1 MLPVFLNQKSTRIN
15 IIDFFAGQGKDVNG
29 VSGSPLLIIETLQHH
44 KQEIIDKGLDITVT
58 LNELDV
64 EKFKMLESHIKPFTN
79 GPFNI
84 CLENKKFIDSFN
96 DNFNK
101 LTGAANFIFLDQNGI
116 KEITE
121 GIFSKLVSLPRTDI
135 LFFIS
140 SSYLY
145 RFKTL
150 SEFTRYLNTDKIS
163 FDENNYHSCHRAVAN
178 FYRNQIVSGKE
189 YYVGPFS
196 LKKGSNI
203 YGLVFGSN
211 HTYGIEK
218 FLKICW
224 SLDPQRG
231 EANYDIDADNINPVA
246 PSLFAQYNTPKKV
259 QVFEQE
265 MEKLL
270 HTKHEHG
277 LYDLYCIVLTKGFQ
291 PKHVNKV
298 LRDLKS
304 KNKVGFDFKLPSDK
318 IHRVDTS
325 LKITNLL
332 WRNQE

>member
-1 MLPVFLNQKSTRIN
+1 
-15 IIDFFAGQGKDVNG
+15 
-29 VSGSPLLIIETLQHH
+29 
-44 KQEIIDKGLDITVT
+44 
-58 LNELDV
+58 
-64 EKFKMLESHIKPFTN
+64 
-79 GPFNI
+79 
-84 CLENKKFIDSFN
+84 
-96 DNFNK
+96 
-101 LTGAANFIFLDQNGI
+101 
-116 KEITE
+116 
-121 GIFSKLVSLPRTDI
+121 LVSLPRTDI

-150 SEFTRYLNTDKIS
+150 SEFTRYLNTEKIS

-189 YYVGPFS
+189 YYIGPFS

-246 PSLFAQYNTPKKV
+246 PSLFAQYNT
-259 QVFEQE
+259 
-265 MEKLL
+265 
-270 HTKHEHG
+270 
-277 LYDLYCIVLTKGFQ
+277 
-291 PKHVNKV
+291 
-298 LRDLKS
+298 
-304 KNKVGFDFKLPSDK
+304 
-318 IHRVDTS
+318 
-325 LKITNLL
+325 
-332 WRNQE
+332 